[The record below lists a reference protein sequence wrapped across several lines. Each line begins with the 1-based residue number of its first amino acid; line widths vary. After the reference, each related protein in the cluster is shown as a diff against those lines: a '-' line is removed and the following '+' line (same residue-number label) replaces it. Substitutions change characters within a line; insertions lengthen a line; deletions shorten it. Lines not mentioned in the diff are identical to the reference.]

1 MTAGRVGGSLFTE
14 GECGMRDIY
23 NEKGLT
29 LVEVLFAV
37 IILAVAL
44 IPMLTM
50 FTTSERFNAGARKM
64 STAVNLAQ
72 GRLEELKN
80 TPFRDIADV
89 TPATPFPSPHAAY
102 RYAVDV
108 DQAGDL
114 KTVTVAV
121 YYREGETDRQVALVM
136 DRRRR

>member
-1 MTAGRVGGSLFTE
+1 MKNL
-14 GECGMRDIY
+14 C

-50 FTTSERFNAGARKM
+50 FTTGERFNAGARKM

-72 GRLEELKN
+72 GKLEELKN
-80 TPFRDIADV
+80 TPFKDITDV
-89 TPATPFPSPHAAY
+89 TPATPFLSPNAAY
-102 RYAVDV
+102 RYVIDV
-108 DQAGDL
+108 DQTGDL

-121 YYREGETDRQVALVM
+121 YYREGETDRQVTLTM
-136 DRRRR
+136 EKRKR